1 MRTLTIVVLTA
12 VATLALVWAA
22 FAVVAETGAVDV
34 AATADYVPG
43 AEWFFSTL
51 SRESIR
57 RHAAEARE
65 AGDLPVAAE
74 VSEATLRTGAVHYR
88 SMCVP
93 CHGAPGVPR
102 GEIGEGMKPQPPD
115 LAHSAREM
123 SDAEVSWV
131 IENGIRHTGM
141 PAFGPSH
148 SDHELAALTAFVERL
163 GDLSPDDYRRLA
175 DGTAANGHAHGTE
188 SSQPA
193 GDAPGA
199 ATEHGHDHG
208 SPGDETEDE
217 NHHEDGDHHGP
228 APASG
233 R

>member
-1 MRTLTIVVLTA
+1 MRTLTIVALTV
-12 VATLALVWAA
+12 VATLALVWMA

-57 RHAAEARE
+57 RHAAEAQE
-65 AGDLPVAAE
+65 AGDLPVSGE
-74 VSEATLRTGAVHYR
+74 VTAATLRTGAAHYR

-115 LAHSAREM
+115 LSRSAREM
-123 SDAEVSWV
+123 SSAEISWV
-131 IENGIRHTGM
+131 LANGIRHTGM

-148 SDHELAALTAFVERL
+148 SDHELAALTAFVEHL
-163 GDLSPDDYRRLA
+163 GELSPEDYRRLA
-175 DGTAANGHAHGTE
+175 DGAASGGHEHGADD
-188 SSQPA
+188 SPPA
-193 GDAPGA
+193 GSGAVAEDAG
-199 ATEHGHDHG
+199 HGGDGPPDDGHHD
-208 SPGDETEDE
+208 
-217 NHHEDGDHHGP
+217 DGHPH
-228 APASG
+228 
-233 R
+233 